1 MKIETES
8 FQTIITAWVVIV
20 TIFLVILL
28 PYAVN
33 IPTLPALF
41 YKVVS
46 GPPTAGSYTFVNQ
59 IESKNPEGLLV
70 WYTFDDPPR
79 NYGWFTDQSG
89 NGIPAFVKGLFMGSA
104 PGIIGNNSVS
114 LVGLGYLYNAL
125 NPVSGRTNVTIS
137 LWFTLEDQSYDYRL
151 ASAVSTREPRSG
163 WIIGSHSSE
172 LWDDS
177 GDSIRIA
184 SHASPR
190 GSMTFHTWNHKAV
203 VYNGYYVTEYLN
215 GLVIRNY
222 TASGE
227 PVGTGGAM
235 LIGSWQP
242 FGQNYAGRIDDFRI
256 YNRALSPKEVAAL
269 YAMAALPENTTPPN
283 AGLSGIPALSGLTA
297 VDILAWCTFGRESP

>member
-1 MKIETES
+1 MKIDSES
-8 FQTIITAWVVIV
+8 FRTILTAWVIIV
-20 TIFLVILL
+20 TIFLAILL

-41 YKVVS
+41 YKMIS
-46 GPPTAGSYTFVNQ
+46 GPSSPGSNVFVNQ
-59 IESKNPEGLLV
+59 IESKNPDGLLV

-79 NYGWFTDQSG
+79 NYKFTDQSG
-89 NGIPAFVKGLFMGSA
+89 NGIPAYVKGLFIGNA

-114 LVGLGYLYNAL
+114 LSGSGYLYNAL
-125 NPVSGRTNVTIS
+125 NPLSGRTNMTIAF
-137 LWFTLEDQSYDYRL
+137 WFTLEDRAYDYRL

-177 GDSIRIA
+177 GDPIPIV
-184 SHASPR
+184 SHSSPK
-190 GSMTFHTWNHKAV
+190 SSATFQTWNHKAL
-203 VYNGYYVTEYLN
+203 VYDGLYMTEYLN
-215 GLVIRNY
+215 GLPISNY

-256 YNRALSPKEVAAL
+256 YDRALGPEEIAGL
-269 YAMAALPENTTPPN
+269 YAMAAVPESPTPTN
-283 AGLSGIPALSGLTA
+283 AGLSAITVITGITA
-297 VDILAWCTFGRESP
+297 AAILLFCGFGRDSP

>member
-1 MKIETES
+1 MKIDSDS
-8 FQTIITAWVVIV
+8 FRTIIIGWVVIV
-20 TIFLVILL
+20 TIFLAILL
-28 PYAVN
+28 PYAIN

-41 YKVVS
+41 YKIVS
-46 GPPTAGSYTFVNQ
+46 GPSSPVLPEYPYQ

-79 NYGWFTDQSG
+79 NYNWFTDQSG
-89 NGIPAFVKGLFMGSA
+89 NGIPAYVKGLFIGNA
-104 PGIIGNNSVS
+104 PGIVGNSSIS
-114 LVGLGYLYNAL
+114 LSGLGYLYNAI
-125 NPVSGRTNVTIS
+125 NPLSGRTNMTIAF
-137 LWFTLEDQSYDYRL
+137 WFTLEDRSHDYRL

-177 GDSIRIA
+177 GDPIRISSRSSRTGSA
-184 SHASPR
+184 S
-190 GSMTFHTWNHKAV
+190 FQTWNHKAL
-203 VYNGYYVTEYLN
+203 VYDGHYVTEYLN
-215 GLVIRNY
+215 GLVISNY

-256 YNRALSPKEVAAL
+256 YDRALGPEEVAGL
-269 YAMAALPENTTPPN
+269 YAMAAVPESPTPTN
-283 AGLSGIPALSGLTA
+283 AGLSGISVIAGITA
-297 VDILAWCTFGRESP
+297 AAIPVFLRIRKR